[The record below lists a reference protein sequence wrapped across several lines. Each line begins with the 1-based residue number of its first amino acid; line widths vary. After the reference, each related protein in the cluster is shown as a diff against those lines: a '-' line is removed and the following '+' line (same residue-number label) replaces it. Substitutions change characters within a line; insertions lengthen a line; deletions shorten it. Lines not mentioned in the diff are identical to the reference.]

1 MKTFQRSFD
10 ARRNGDG
17 VGDKVELEQVEYEK
31 QTQIVT
37 FCINSRFLNTIKK
50 KVNKI
55 GIFLLKRYTNENV
68 RV

>member
-17 VGDKVELEQVEYEK
+17 VADKVELDQVEDEKVEK

-50 KVNKI
+50 NVNKI
-55 GIFLLKRYTNENV
+55 GIFSETLH
-68 RV
+68 